1 MKIAHLLPA
10 FSAFNGI
17 AHVVYMI
24 AEGKKSE
31 GNEVSIFSLEA
42 DIKPPDDVTLE
53 VMEMPRNSTLQKIY
67 RIIMPL
73 DIYKAIKWV
82 PRLKRFDVIYAHFY
96 PMIWFAY
103 LAQKIYGVKFIY
115 YNHGTP
121 PPELLSN
128 FIEKTYIRIIAI
140 LTSWIIRRANS
151 AICISRY
158 LQKDLEKMNLNSE
171 VVYNKIEVNKFSEG
185 LDSLRI
191 RKNYKLGDYPL
202 ILYVGRISPH
212 KGCHLLIEAFRI
224 LNRKFNSA
232 KLVIVGKYTFPL
244 HGYYNTLQQIADD
257 SVIFTG
263 YVPDEELPYYYAAC
277 DVYATGTIWEG
288 FNLPLAEAQACGKPV
303 VAFDIGP
310 HPEIVKDG
318 ETGFL
323 VPAQDVKALAEAMIR
338 LLEDKELRLKM
349 GKRGAQFINQKFV
362 VRLNKHTS

>member
-24 AEGKKSE
+24 AAEKKLEGDE
-31 GNEVSIFSLEA
+31 ISIFCLEA
-42 DIKPPDDVTLE
+42 DIKPPDNVALE
-53 VMEMPRNSTLQKIY
+53 VMEMPRNSSLQKIY

-73 DIYKAIKWV
+73 DIYKAIKWI
-82 PRLKRFDVIYAHFY
+82 PRLKHFDVIYAHFY

-128 FIEKTYIRIIAI
+128 FIEKTYVKIIAI
-140 LTSWIIRRANS
+140 LTNLIIKRANS
-151 AICISRY
+151 AVSVSRY

-171 VVYNKIEVNKFSEG
+171 VVYNKIEANKFSEG
-185 LDSLRI
+185 LDGLRV
-191 RKNYKLGDYPL
+191 RKKYKLSNHPL

-224 LNRKFNSA
+224 LKHRFNSA
-232 KLVIVGKYTFPL
+232 KLLIVGKYTFPL
-244 HGYYNTLQQIADD
+244 YSYYNTLQQIADD

-303 VAFDIGP
+303 VAFNIGP

-318 ETGFL
+318 ETGLL
-323 VPAQDVKALAEAMIR
+323 VPAQDVKAFAEAMSR

-349 GKRGAQFINQKFV
+349 GRRGAQLINQKFV
-362 VRLNKHTS
+362 AKLIPE

>member
-24 AEGKKSE
+24 AEEKKSE
-31 GNEVSIFSLEA
+31 GNEISIFSLEA
-42 DIKPPDDVTLE
+42 DMKPPDNVTLE
-53 VMEMPRNSTLQKIY
+53 VMKMPRNSSLQRIY

-73 DIYKAIKWV
+73 DIYKAIKWI
-82 PRLKRFDVIYAHFY
+82 PRLKHFDVIYAHFY

-103 LAQKIYGVKFIY
+103 LAKKIYGVKFIY

-128 FIEKTYIRIIAI
+128 FIERTYIRIIAI
-140 LTSWIIRRANS
+140 LTNWIIKRANG
-151 AICISRY
+151 AVCISRY
-158 LQKDLEKMNLNSE
+158 LQKDLEKMNLTSE
-171 VVYNKIEVNKFSEG
+171 VVYNKIEASKFSES
-185 LDSLRI
+185 LDGLRI
-191 RKNYKLGDYPL
+191 REKYKFSNQPL

-224 LNRKFNSA
+224 LKRRFDTA
-232 KLVIVGKYTFPL
+232 KLLIVGKYTFPL
-244 HGYYNTLQQIADD
+244 YGYYHMLQQIADD
-257 SVIFTG
+257 SVIFAG
-263 YVPDEELPYYYAAC
+263 YVPDDELPYYYAAC

-310 HPEIVKDG
+310 HPEIVKAG
-318 ETGFL
+318 ETGLL
-323 VPAQDVKALAEAMIR
+323 VPAQDVKAFAEAITR

-349 GKRGAQFINQKFV
+349 GRKGAQLIHQKFATK
-362 VRLNKHTS
+362 LISE